1 MMRRTVWLLALAALC
16 VGLAAPAF
24 SAPRQPSARAA
35 GNRKAPLGVRSFSPT
50 GRVADNVS
58 FKVVFRNPMVDR
70 KSTGKPVSAEDFPFT
85 VTPSVQAEG
94 RWTNDRTFTARLL
107 APLKLATAYT
117 ATLNEGLRD
126 RRGNPVGQGSFR
138 FQTDSPEPTDI
149 KATMA
154 PNGRALFTLNFNMKI
169 DPNRLKGFLR
179 VLNEQGKAL
188 DYTFNGSLP
197 SRSIRVSVPVEQRTS
212 RQRFTVR
219 VAAGLTGSE
228 GDLALKEDY
237 NAAVALDPMLR
248 VTGIQGEERA
258 IRASFNFA
266 VDPDTAR
273 DFISI
278 EPAVDFS
285 VESSYSDESFLIRG
299 DFRPRDR
306 FVVTL
311 RRGLPGKQGGLVLR
325 EEFKQAIIMPDL
337 DSEVSLP
344 SPGAYLTALGK
355 GLIPLE
361 LVNVRQLQVSLWRL
375 YENNIPYVIRGEY
388 HNFRKDLAR
397 RVYTQ
402 DFDLSLP
409 LNERVRRSLS
419 VADMADGERGLF
431 LLSVRDLEK
440 GYWAE
445 ENQILNL
452 SDLGAVARI
461 WEDGLLLWVNTLTGT
476 EPVTDAQVHIY
487 SGSNQLIAEGKTDKD
502 GIFLHQRKAP
512 WEKDEGQTPRLAVIS
527 KGRDLTYLQLTRDLL
542 SQEMFDTAGRPWFRE
557 DARPYD
563 ALIFSPRDIYRTGEE
578 ASFKAVVRNADVTTP
593 TPFPVLFVI
602 RDPLGRKTRQ
612 ETILLNDAGSAVL
625 DLSLPSNAL
634 TGRWTVALAL
644 PGKENS
650 PLASLG
656 FHVEDFAPPRIEVK
670 LDSEENFLTRGDTF
684 RGSLSARWLFGMDGA
699 GLPYRV
705 TWSAQASA
713 FRPTQNRWK
722 GYAFGDP
729 SRTFSRVEGDFGSTY
744 HLDENGAASC
754 TLDLTADWQAASTID
769 VTLRAEVMED
779 GGRWISSSVT
789 RPYFPAPW
797 LIGIASGS
805 DTMAVKKDLEFRV
818 AALDPEENPADPGE
832 LTAALYRVTWNYNM
846 VEVDGY
852 RRWQSSEELSKVAEK
867 TLTLKNG
874 LGSVSFQP
882 EEWGTYMVRV
892 SDENDSARA
901 VCRFFADDPQYAG
914 RNGSQLLDR
923 IDVAMDKD
931 FYRPGETA
939 KATLRVPFEGLLLV
953 NVEGSRP
960 ISRQVLKADGA
971 EVTVDI
977 PVTEAMMPNA
987 WLTAWLIRPVLEDD
1001 AEAWGGHRAAG
1012 LARIRMDL
1020 STYKLDVALK
1030 AAEKAEPAA
1039 TLPVTLTLKDSE
1051 GRPARKADVALALVD
1066 DAVLG
1071 LTNYKVPDLLNH
1083 FWGLRE
1089 LGSRGYDLYDLLIPV
1104 ESRATEPLHP
1114 AGGEAMAAL
1123 AGNPNVQRFRILSLF
1138 QGTLAA
1144 DENGVV
1150 KAELPLPEFS
1160 GRGRLFA
1167 VVADG
1172 SRFGRVEQP
1181 VQIAR
1186 SVVTEANLPRF
1197 AAPGDTFV
1205 APFSVFNQSDEEREI
1220 TIHIDVRGGLSP
1232 EDKET
1237 TLKVAPGSSK
1247 SWSTL
1252 VHVSDADSATWAVT
1266 TSWTE
1271 DGEKREFRQEIDLP
1285 IRSPWPVVAQSGS
1298 GVFEDGATEIHI
1310 PLEEFSGKVQ
1320 GTINLAGTPA
1330 VDLTQAVTYLLN
1342 YPYGCLEQTLST
1354 AWPFLVL
1361 PDAVA
1366 EIDPLMVNSQAVK
1379 DRTESAIARIQ
1390 AMQLYNGSF
1399 AAWPGNGT
1407 PYAWGSV
1414 YAAHFLIEAR
1424 NAGVNYPEDMLEG
1437 AMGWLKQYLAS
1448 MPSYQYPTEEK
1459 DDFTTKAYAACV
1471 LALAGEKPL
1480 GWLEYL
1486 REHKESMWPSGAI
1499 WLAGAQALIDGRA
1512 DALRELS
1519 LSSGSLPCEARWHT
1533 LESDVRNTALL
1544 LSLWLEVE
1552 PQATEAADLAA
1563 RLVRQCHDDKWYN
1576 TQDNAA
1582 ALMALARYNLK
1593 VGSGRASLK
1602 GTLTGGGK
1610 ELLTYES
1617 GMPSSLPIS
1626 GLPEDLLLDVSGEGK
1641 GYYSWS
1647 LMGTPRSQPR
1657 AERRG
1662 LNIECTWLDD
1672 RGNAVDLTQPVSQGM
1687 KLQAILTLKP
1697 SVPVSNLAVSCLLP
1711 AGFEIENPRI
1721 DQTED
1726 WSGKS
1731 YGIVSDVRDDRL
1743 VLFFD
1748 RLGEETVYGFRVRAV
1763 TKGTFVVPPI
1773 SAMGMYDPA
1782 VRFTGRAQPDL
1793 IIR

>member
-1 MMRRTVWLLALAALC
+1 MRVMRRTVLLLALVALC
-16 VGLAAPAF
+16 VPLAAPGV
-24 SAPRQPSARAA
+24 SAPRQRSTRDVKESPI
-35 GNRKAPLGVRSFSPT
+35 GVQSFAPT
-50 GRVADNVS
+50 GRVTDNVS
-58 FKVVFRNPMVDR
+58 FRIVFRNPMVT
-70 KSTGKPVSAEDFPFT
+70 KKATGKPVDVENFPFT
-85 VTPSVQAEG
+85 VTPSIQAEG
-94 RWTNDRTFTARLL
+94 KWTNDRTFTARLL
-107 APLKLATAYT
+107 APLKMATAYT
-117 ATLNEGLRD
+117 ATLNDGLKD
-126 RRGNPVGQGSFR
+126 RRGNLVKQGTFR

-149 KATMA
+149 KATIDR
-154 PNGRALFTLNFNMKI
+154 NGRALFTLTFNMKI
-169 DPNRLKGFLR
+169 DPNRLKGFMR

-188 DYTFNGSLP
+188 DYSFNGALP
-197 SRSIRVSVPVEQRTS
+197 SRSIRVSVPVEQQAS
-212 RQRFTVR
+212 RQKFTIR
-219 VAAGLTGSE
+219 IAAGLTGSE
-228 GDLALKEDY
+228 GDLALNEDY
-237 NAAVALDPMLR
+237 NATVALNPTLM
-248 VTGIQGEERA
+248 VTGLSGEERA
-258 IRASFNFA
+258 IRTSFNFA
-266 VDPDTAR
+266 VDPEAAK
-273 DFISI
+273 DFITI
-278 EPAVDFS
+278 EPATDFS
-285 VESSYSDESFLIRG
+285 LESTYSDEMLRIRG
-299 DFRPRDR
+299 DFKPRDR
-306 FVVTL
+306 FVITL
-311 RRGLPGKQGGLVLR
+311 RKGLPSKQGGLVLK
-325 EEFKQAIIMPDL
+325 EDFKQAIIMPDL
-337 DSEVSLP
+337 EADVTLP
-344 SPGAYLTALGK
+344 SSGAYLTALGK

-361 LVNVRQLQVSLWRL
+361 LVNIKRLQVSLWRL

-388 HNFRKDLAR
+388 NNFQKDLAR
-397 RVYTQ
+397 RVYTR

-419 VADMADGERGLF
+419 VTDMANGERGLF

-445 ENQILNL
+445 EDQILNL

-476 EPVTDAQVHIY
+476 DPVENAEVRIY

-527 KGRDLTYLQLTRDLL
+527 KGKDLTYLQLTRDLL

-563 ALIFSPRDIYRTGEE
+563 ALIFSPRDIYRTGED
-578 ASFKAVVRNADVTTP
+578 ATFKAVVRDTNVTAP
-593 TPFPVLFVI
+593 SPFPVLFVV

-612 ETILLNDAGSAVL
+612 ETVLLNDAGSAIL

-644 PGKENS
+644 PGSEDS
-650 PLASLG
+650 PLASMG

-670 LDSEENFLTRGDTF
+670 MDSPAKTLTHGDVFTADV
-684 RGSLSARWLFGMDGA
+684 SARWLFGMAGA
-699 GLPYRV
+699 GLPYQA
-705 TWSAQASA
+705 TWSAQASV
-713 FRPTQNRWK
+713 FRPTQDRWK
-722 GYAFGDP
+722 GYDFGDP
-729 SRTFSRVEGDFGSTY
+729 SRTFSRVENSFPSDKK
-744 HLDENGAASC
+744 LDENGMTS
-754 TLDLTADWQAASTID
+754 LSLNLNADWQAASTID
-769 VTLRAEVMED
+769 LTLRAEVMED
-779 GGRWISSSVT
+779 GGRWVSNSVT
-789 RPYFPAPW
+789 RPYFPSPW
-797 LIGIASGS
+797 LIGIASAS
-805 DTMAVKKDLEFRV
+805 DSMAVRKDIKFKI
-818 AALDPEENPADPGE
+818 AAIDPEENPANPGE
-832 LTAALYRVTWNYNM
+832 LTATLYRVTWNYNM

-852 RRWQSSEELSKVAEK
+852 RRWQSSEELSKIAEK

-874 LGSVSFQP
+874 LGTVSFRP

-923 IDVAMDKD
+923 IDVATDKE
-931 FYRPGETA
+931 FYKPGETA
-939 KATLRVPFEGLLLV
+939 KVTLHVPFEGLLLV

-960 ISRQVLKADGA
+960 LSRKILKADGA
-971 EVTVDI
+971 EVTVDV
-977 PVTEAMMPNA
+977 PVTEAMIPNA
-987 WLTAWLIRPVLEDD
+987 WLTAWLIRPVNEDD
-1001 AEAWGGHRAAG
+1001 SAAWGGHRAAG
-1012 LARIRMDL
+1012 LARIKMDL
-1020 STYKLDVALK
+1020 STYKLDVALD
-1030 AAEKAEPAA
+1030 AAEKAEPAT
-1039 TLPVTLTLKDSE
+1039 TLPVALTLKDAD
-1051 GRPARKADVALALVD
+1051 GKPARKADVALALVD

-1071 LTNYKVPDLLNH
+1071 LTHYKVPDLLNH

-1123 AGNPNVQRFRILSLF
+1123 AGNSNVQRFKILSLF

-1150 KAELPLPEFS
+1150 KAELALPEFS

-1167 VVADG
+1167 VIADG
-1172 SRFGRVEQP
+1172 SRFGLAEQP
-1181 VQIAR
+1181 IQIAR

-1197 AAPGDTFV
+1197 AAPGDTFL
-1205 APFSVFNQSDEEREI
+1205 APFSVFNTSDEEREI
-1220 TIHIDVRGGLSP
+1220 TIHIDVHGGLSP
-1232 EDKET
+1232 EDEGT
-1237 TLKVAPGSSK
+1237 TMKVAPGSSK
-1247 SWSTL
+1247 AWSTL
-1252 VHVSDADSATWAVT
+1252 VRVSDAESATWAVT

-1271 DGEKREFRQEIDLP
+1271 DGEKKEFRQEVDLP

-1310 PLEEFSGKVQ
+1310 PLEDFSGKVQ
-1320 GTINLAGTPA
+1320 GTFSLADTPA
-1330 VDLTQAVTYLLN
+1330 VDLTRAVNYLMN

-1361 PDAVA
+1361 PDAIA
-1366 EIDPLMVNSQAVK
+1366 EIDPLMINSQLVK
-1379 DRTESAIARIQ
+1379 DRTETAIARIQ
-1390 AMQLYNGSF
+1390 ALQLYNGSF
-1399 AAWPGNGT
+1399 TAWPGNST

-1414 YAAHFLIEAR
+1414 YAAHFLLEAR
-1424 NAGVNYPEDMLEG
+1424 DAGVSYPEDMLEG
-1437 AMGWLKQYLAS
+1437 AMAWLKQYLAS
-1448 MPSYQYPTEEK
+1448 MPSYQYPTEEQ
-1459 DDFTTKAYAACV
+1459 DDFTTKAYATYV

-1486 REHKESMWPSGAI
+1486 REHQKSMWPSGSI

-1519 LSSGSLPCEARWHT
+1519 LSSGSLPGEARWHT

-1563 RLVRQCHDDKWYN
+1563 RLVKQAQTGKWYN

-1593 VGSGRASLK
+1593 VGGGKASLK

-1610 ELLTYES
+1610 ELLAYES
-1617 GMPSSLPIS
+1617 GSASSIPVS
-1626 GLPEDLLLDVSGEGK
+1626 DLPEDLLLDVSGEGK

-1647 LMGTPRSQPR
+1647 LTGTPTSQPR

-1662 LNIECTWLDD
+1662 INVECSWLDD
-1672 RGNAVDLTQPVSQGM
+1672 QGNAVDLTQPISQGTR
-1687 KLQAILTLKP
+1687 LQAILTLKP
-1697 SVPVSNLAVSCLLP
+1697 SVAVSNLAVSCLLP

-1721 DQTED
+1721 DD
-1726 WSGKS
+1726 SAGNS
-1731 YGIVSDVRDDRL
+1731 VGYGIVSDVRDDRL
-1743 VLFFD
+1743 ILFFD
-1748 RLGEETVYGFRVRAV
+1748 RLDEETVYGFKVRAV

-1773 SAMGMYDPA
+1773 SAVGMYDPA

-1793 IIR
+1793 IIK